1 MKPWRCDPYLWVH
14 LAGLATVPLWIDLCL
29 LGLAVGNP
37 TLPELELGVIVA
49 LGVLPVLVMQLWQP
63 FYIFCLP
70 GLVVRPGALEDDQL
84 RLLSQFRCLRV
95 RLGALLVPIP
105 LVWALV
111 KLYTLAFLAR
121 EMTPFDNWGRLGGL
135 AIAVLGFFLANLFL
149 QVSLAVLQVLV
160 TPERRFQQVLPYPS
174 DRVAADFRLI
184 GLPVGKILPA
194 VAGDYPS
201 EVSTELSRDKAPER
215 TEPRDN
221 LPLQEDGTTN
231 SSRQQSSPWPDED
244 PIAEVEAV
252 SQRLKNAQAPESVD
266 EVTAEVH
273 QIVNHGE
280 PDDNTNADRSEPVG
294 DGSSYPDSPPLTI
307 VRHPEVDELDVIS
320 PSLGDDATALGD
332 SEPVSSL
339 PVDV

>member
-37 TLPELELGVIVA
+37 TLPALELGVMVA
-49 LGVLPVLVMQLWQP
+49 LGLLPVLVMQLWQP

-70 GLVVRPGALEDDQL
+70 GLVVRPGALEDDQR

-111 KLYTLAFLAR
+111 KLYPLAFLAR
-121 EMTPFDNWGRLGGL
+121 EMTPFYDWGRLGGL

-160 TPERRFQQVLPYPS
+160 TPDRRFQQVLPYPI

-194 VAGDYPS
+194 VAGAYPS
-201 EVSTELSRDKAPER
+201 NMSAESSRDKAPER
-215 TEPRDN
+215 PEPRDN
-221 LPLQEDGTTN
+221 LPLQGDGTTN
-231 SSRQQSSPWPDED
+231 SSRQQSSPCPDED
-244 PIAEVEAV
+244 PIAEAEAA
-252 SQRLKNAQAPESVD
+252 SQHLNNARAPESVD
-266 EVTAEVH
+266 EMIAEVH
-273 QIVNHGE
+273 KVVNHGE
-280 PDDNTNADRSEPVG
+280 TDDNTDANRSEPVSG
-294 DGSSYPDSPPLTI
+294 DSSYHGSPSLTV

-332 SEPVSSL
+332 SEPVPPL